1 MESARPG
8 PPNVAPLAAGAT
20 PHHARSSSD
29 EEAAEEAFGAIG
41 AVPRQGPLRV
51 WPMTDGSSR
60 RAWARLPE
68 SDPDTA
74 MPADHEDHGRLRL
87 GKIARFTRWL
97 RSTVSSSWV
106 NGLLIFV
113 PFGLVSYMLHFNP
126 FLTFVL
132 NGIAII
138 PLSALLTDATEKI
151 SNDAGDTVGALLN
164 ISLGNLVE
172 LIILVA
178 LINNQIRIVLASILG
193 SILVNL
199 LLILGSALLASS
211 MSDSEPT
218 YNTAETQLLSSLL
231 FVSVFVFLM
240 PTAFD
245 YTYDHSGADGAIL
258 QMTRMSA
265 ILVLLI
271 YILYFVHELR
281 GGPTGRHSPPTEMFD
296 VESYQ
301 LGQTEPYEGGRS
313 RSSSIST
320 IVASRTVRFAD
331 QNLRHVNGAPAGKP
345 HEHIE
350 LDSMNGTPAEAHGT
364 APHAA
369 AHIAAA
375 AAAAAARTT
384 APRSSSTGRPRRH
397 SRSTSTVSVSSLP
410 SSRGRNSHDF
420 TTADTERPHSRSG
433 GPPLQI
439 LLDGRHELDSLRRAS
454 AHRSRGDRA
463 FSIMI
468 LIGTSIVMSM
478 CAEFLVSTI
487 DYVTHQGHLSEAL
500 IGLIILPIVGN
511 IAEYVTVVT
520 VAAKDK
526 LDLAIAVAVGSAIQI
541 ALCVTPLTILAAWL
555 LDRKLALTFNVFEMS
570 TLLGTVLMV
579 NLLILS
585 DGSKA
590 LRANGLKGAL
600 MCACYAII
608 SLGAFLSPPPKEQ

>member
-1 MESARPG
+1 M
-8 PPNVAPLAAGAT
+8 T
-20 PHHARSSSD
+20 DHDDHARLH
-29 EEAAEEAFGAIG
+29 AGK
-41 AVPRQGPLRV
+41 LH
-51 WPMTDGSSR
+51 
-60 RAWARLPE
+60 RLV
-68 SDPDTA
+68 
-74 MPADHEDHGRLRL
+74 
-87 GKIARFTRWL
+87 RWF

-106 NGLLIFV
+106 NGLLVFV
-113 PFGLVSYMLHFNP
+113 PIGLVSYMLHFNP
-126 FLTFVL
+126 FLTFIL

-151 SNDAGDTVGALLN
+151 SSDAGDTVGALLN

-265 ILVLLI
+265 IMVLLI

-281 GGPTGRHSPPTEMFD
+281 GGPAARHSPPAELFD
-296 VESYQ
+296 VERYQ
-301 LGQTEPYEGGRS
+301 LGQTEPYEGG
-313 RSSSIST
+313 
-320 IVASRTVRFAD
+320 
-331 QNLRHVNGAPAGKP
+331 
-345 HEHIE
+345 
-350 LDSMNGTPAEAHGT
+350 
-364 APHAA
+364 
-369 AHIAAA
+369 
-375 AAAAAARTT
+375 
-384 APRSSSTGRPRRH
+384 
-397 SRSTSTVSVSSLP
+397 
-410 SSRGRNSHDF
+410 
-420 TTADTERPHSRSG
+420 
-433 GPPLQI
+433 
-439 LLDGRHELDSLRRAS
+439 
-454 AHRSRGDRA
+454 RSRGDRA

-555 LDRKLALTFNVFEMS
+555 LDRKLALTFNVFEMT

-600 MCACYAII
+600 MCACYVII
-608 SLGAFLSPPPKEQ
+608 S